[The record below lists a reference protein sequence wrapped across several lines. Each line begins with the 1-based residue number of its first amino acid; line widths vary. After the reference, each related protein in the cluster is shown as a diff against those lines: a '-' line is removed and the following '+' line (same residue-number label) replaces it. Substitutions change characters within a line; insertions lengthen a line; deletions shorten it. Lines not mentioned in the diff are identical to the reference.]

1 MKHSRLVQGRLSTS
15 SSRLVLAILL
25 AACTLSAAPPA
36 RADDWQVNDE
46 GDLQLALFNADFG
59 DTITFETNVTLTANL
74 PLVRTGNLTING
86 QGFTLSGNNQYRGLF
101 VQSETDDGIVIN
113 VAINDLTITNA
124 TAQGGKGGD
133 ARFAV
138 YGNPSHGGGGG
149 GGAGLGGALFVGSF
163 ANVTLSNV
171 NLQTNLA
178 RGGNGGAVGPDTSFD
193 SGTSGGGGGYWFTG
207 ADGGNGGPNES
218 GGGGAPDDAGGDGS
232 QTDASPGGFG
242 GGGGGSGWC
251 YDDGDCPYIPGAGG
265 FGGGSGGGSSG
276 VVEPGG
282 FGGGNGVSDFSGGG
296 GGGAGFGGAIFV
308 QEGGS
313 LTLAGSLDISGNG
326 VAGGD
331 GGRKQGEGN
340 ATAGQGIGSGIFLH
354 GDGSFTVAPS
364 GGQTQT
370 ISDAIVDQTG
380 VGGTGTDSG
389 SWSLV
394 KNGAGTTILTGANAY
409 TGGTTVNAG
418 ILLGNTSSLKGNIAN
433 NASVI
438 FSQAGDGT
446 YAGNMSGSG
455 ALFKRGDGE
464 VALMGTN
471 TYTAGT
477 RVEGGTLLV
486 ASDDKLGAAGT
497 HIDFAG
503 GGLHASGTF
512 SSARPVRLFIGGG
525 VFLVDEGKAL
535 TLSGV
540 ISGTGTLVKSGTG
553 TLVLIGNSTNT
564 DTTVHAGT
572 LSVNGSIEGLTTVN
586 TGGTLGGIGSLN
598 TVIINGGGTLSPG
611 NSIGTINIAENLVFG
626 AGSAYAVEVSN
637 AGAADRADVF
647 GTADLSGGTVDVKFL
662 AGSSVARSYT
672 ILNAGAGLLGTEFAG
687 LDAPT
692 LPGFVTRLAYDAN
705 NVYLVMAT
713 DRTDP
718 DFVALNHNQLAV
730 ADEVLDHF
738 DANDT
743 LRAEFVGLD
752 ADGLSAASGE
762 IAAGAIISGID
773 SADKFLAALDGQG
786 EGGASG
792 TEDAAGSVASYAEDD
807 KVAGGGNFAAL
818 DMAAS
823 HAADPVDTA
832 ITRRWSAW
840 GAAYGDTVKI
850 GGDAAVG
857 SHDTK
862 ANTVGLVGGASY
874 RFDETLVGFALGGGW
889 SNFSLADGLGSG
901 DASTFNAGV
910 YGRQGFGDAYLSGAL
925 AYGFHAVETNRSVLG
940 DRLTGEFNAHTFSGR
955 AEAGYRFETPVVAI
969 SPYAAFQAI
978 AYHLPAYSETSSGS
992 GAFALDYGSDTTTA
1006 TRVELGARLDRAIAL
1021 DGGARLKLSGRAAWA
1036 INGSTGRN
1044 FSAGFQS
1051 LPGTSFTIDGA
1062 EPDRNA
1068 LLVDLGAEY
1077 NSSSGFFAAA
1087 AFRGEFS
1094 GNVESYSGKLK
1105 LGITW

>member
-1 MKHSRLVQGRLSTS
+1 MSKHVGAKADAARRAGLTPRLLRETCLSTPGL
-15 SSRLVLAILL
+15 RLMLGMLFAAGTLSVAFPARAADVEVSNESQLRDAINNAQDGDLIIFT
-25 AACTLSAAPPA
+25 ANITLSANLPTVQ
-36 RADDWQVNDE
+36 R
-46 GDLQLALFNADFG
+46 
-59 DTITFETNVTLTANL
+59 NVTIAGANE
-74 PLVRTGNLTING
+74 
-86 QGFTLSGNNQYRGLF
+86 FTLSGNNQYRGLF
-101 VQSETDDGIVIN
+101 VQSGTVTIEG
-113 VAINDLTITNA
+113 LTIANTK
-124 TAQGGKGGD
+124 AQGGDGGYAQFD
-133 ARFAV
+133 RAPDTN
-138 YGNPSHGGGGG
+138 GGGGGG

-171 NLQTNLA
+171 NLQANLA
-178 RGGNGGAVGPDTSFD
+178 RGGNGGALNPSTHGG
-193 SGTSGGGGGYWFTG
+193 GTSGGGGGYWPTG
-207 ADGGNGGPNES
+207 ADGGNGGSFVS
-218 GGGGAPDDAGGDGS
+218 GGGGTGGGGNGSLDVGKDGIFGGGGGGSGDPGFPAAGGR
-232 QTDASPGGFG
+232 GGFG
-242 GGGGGSGWC
+242 GGGGGSG
-251 YDDGDCPYIPGAGG
+251 DVLNSLAAL
-265 FGGGSGGGSSG
+265 
-276 VVEPGG
+276 GG
-282 FGGGNGVSDFSGGG
+282 FGGGNSTSRDPAAGG
-296 GGGAGFGGAIFV
+296 GGGAGLGGAIFV
-308 QEGGS
+308 QQGGT
-313 LTLAGSLDISGNG
+313 LTLAGPLNISGNA
-326 VAGGD
+326 VAGGNA
-331 GGRKQGEGN
+331 GGGAQP
-340 ATAGQGIGSGIFLH
+340 GQGIGSGIFLN
-354 GDGSFTVAPS
+354 GSGSFSLTPDA
-364 GGQTQT
+364 GETQT
-370 ISDAIVDQTG
+370 ISDDIADQTG
-380 VGGTGTDSG
+380 IAGSGG

-394 KNGAGTTILTGANAY
+394 KSGAGTTVLTGANAY
-409 TGGTTVNAG
+409 SGGTTVNAG
-418 ILLGNTSSLKGNIAN
+418 VLLGKATGLQGNIAN
-433 NASVI
+433 NASVV
-438 FSQAGDGT
+438 FDQAGNGT
-446 YAGNMSGSG
+446 YAGNMSGTGTLNKTGSG
-455 ALFKRGDGE
+455 ALTLTGTNSYSGGTTISVGALLGTTSSLQGNILNNTALTFDQGFDGTYTG
-464 VALMGTN
+464 AMTGTGTLTKNGTGGTVTLSGAN
-471 TYTAGT
+471 TYTGAT
-477 RVEGGTLLV
+477 TVNAGTLLV
-486 ASDDKLGAAGT
+486 NSSIAS
-497 HIDFAG
+497 
-503 GGLHASGTF
+503 
-512 SSARPVRLFIGGG
+512 SS
-525 VFLVDEGKAL
+525 
-535 TLSGV
+535 
-540 ISGTGTLVKSGTG
+540 
-553 TLVLIGNSTNT
+553 
-564 DTTVHAGT
+564 
-572 LSVNGSIEGLTTVN
+572 LTTVN

-807 KVAGGGNFAAL
+807 KAAGEGNFAAL

-823 HAADPVDTA
+823 HAADPADTA
-832 ITRRWSAW
+832 IARRWSAW
-840 GAAYGDTVKI
+840 GAAYGDTVKT

-857 SHDTK
+857 SHDTN

-874 RFDETLVGFALGGGW
+874 RFDETLVGVALGGGW